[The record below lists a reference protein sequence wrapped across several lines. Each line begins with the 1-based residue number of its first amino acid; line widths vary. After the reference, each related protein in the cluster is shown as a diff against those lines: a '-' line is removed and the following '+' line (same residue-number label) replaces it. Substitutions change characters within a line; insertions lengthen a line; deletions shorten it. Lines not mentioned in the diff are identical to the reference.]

1 MDNNPPAGVADKL
14 AHLRLTFRQRAAG
27 ELEQLISIAERLPH
41 GKQRRPDTTDDI
53 ALSYGILHR
62 LAGSAGTFGYTALGD
77 QARRL
82 EHRLK
87 PLAEHGALTTDDDLC
102 RREKNRQQLL
112 EIIAGVEGLRS
123 LLDETDESLGA
134 TPERR
139 AGSGDETNKPA
150 RDIHVVLCGL
160 SEKATDFLDHAL
172 SNYGFLISTMEIESL
187 SLQTKPGMT
196 TVVTSE
202 DRLAEVSKVLGSLE
216 HADGTPGPPLLCL
229 GRQDDFNSRYALAE
243 AGADAF
249 FPEPVD
255 APQLAERIE
264 RLVHEQN
271 ELVSGKILI
280 LDDDEHLVAHYRTVL
295 ENAGF
300 RVRAISKPET
310 ILSELSEF
318 RPDIMLLDVRMGA
331 YSGTTVAKLIR
342 FDPEWVSLPIVY
354 LSSEQDKHVQL
365 EALAKGADEFMT
377 KPVSDDYLVR
387 TAQIRCYRAR
397 QLNELLIKDS
407 LTGLLKHSVIKQE
420 VENEHARCQR
430 MSHVSS
436 VAMVDLDHFKAVNDQ
451 HGHRTGDVV
460 IKALA
465 NLLRNRLRST
475 DQIGRYGGE
484 EFAII
489 LPECTTDQAQ
499 EVLTQICEA
508 FADISFATPEGDL
521 SVTLSAGIA
530 ALDAFASG
538 SDALDAAD
546 QALYERKAA
555 GRNGV
560 TVFTRFD
567 AAL

>member
-1 MDNNPPAGVADKL
+1 MGRTSQASVADKL
-14 AHLRLTFRQRAAG
+14 ARLRLSFRKKAEG
-27 ELEQLISIAERLPH
+27 ELDELTVTASRLARGGQPRPGSI
-41 GKQRRPDTTDDI
+41 KDI
-53 ALSYGILHR
+53 ASAYSILHR

-82 EHRLK
+82 EQRLK
-87 PLAEHGALTTDDDLC
+87 PMAE
-102 RREKNRQQLL
+102 RRPPDTNKPLGFPEEHAQQPLDIIV
-112 EIIAGVEGLRS
+112 EIEGLRS
-123 LLDETDESLGA
+123 LLDVTDEPVKGILEHPYSSDPRSEP
-134 TPERR
+134 TP
-139 AGSGDETNKPA
+139 
-150 RDIHVVLCGL
+150 DIHVILCGL
-160 SEKATDFLDHAL
+160 RDEAADFLEHAL
-172 SNYGFLISTMEIESL
+172 SNYGFLISRMDVDSL
-187 SLQTKPGMT
+187 SLNGKPGMSA
-196 TVVTSE
+196 VVTSE
-202 DRLAEVSKVLGSLE
+202 DTLVEVSRVLGALE
-216 HADGTPGPPLLCL
+216 CAGGASRPPLLCV
-229 GRQDDFNSRYALAE
+229 GRQDDFKSRYFLAD

-249 FPEPVD
+249 FPEPID

-264 RLVHEQN
+264 RLVNEQN
-271 ELVSGKILI
+271 ESVSGKILI
-280 LDDDEHLVAHYRTVL
+280 LDDDEHLVAHYCTVL

-300 RVRAISKPET
+300 RVKAISDPET
-310 ILSELSEF
+310 VLSELSEF

-342 FDPEWVSLPIVY
+342 FEPEWVSLPIVY

-436 VAMVDLDHFKAVNDQ
+436 VAMLDLDHFKAVNDQ
-451 HGHRTGDVV
+451 HGHRTGDIV

-484 EFAII
+484 EFAVI
-489 LPECTTDQAQ
+489 LPQCTTCEAQ
-499 EVLTQICEA
+499 KVLTQICNA
-508 FADISFATPEGDL
+508 FSDISFATADGDL
-521 SVTLSAGIA
+521 SVTLSVGIA
-530 ALDAFASG
+530 ALDAFDFG

-546 QALYERKAA
+546 QALYERKTA

-560 TVFTRFD
+560 TVFHQV
-567 AAL
+567 

>member
-1 MDNNPPAGVADKL
+1 MDKNPPAGVAEKL
-14 AHLRLTFRQRAAG
+14 ARLRLSFRQKAAG
-27 ELEQLISIAERLPH
+27 ELEQLIKSASRLKH
-41 GKQRRPDTTDDI
+41 SDHSGCDREDDI
-53 ALSYGILHR
+53 ALSHGILHR

-77 QARRL
+77 RARRL
-82 EHRLK
+82 EQRLK
-87 PLAEHGALTTDDDLC
+87 PLADRGAATTDNEYC
-102 RREKNRQQLL
+102 RGEEDTQQLL
-112 EIIAGVEGLRS
+112 EIIAEVEGLRS
-123 LLDETDESLGA
+123 LLDVTDEPVRI
-134 TPERR
+134 TRERHDGFSDK
-139 AGSGDETNKPA
+139 GSKPA
-150 RDIHVVLCGL
+150 PDIHVILCGL
-160 SEKATDFLDHAL
+160 SAEATGSLDHAL
-172 SNYGFLISTMEIESL
+172 SNYGFLISRTDVNSL

-202 DRLAEVSKVLGSLE
+202 DRLAEVSKILGSLE

-420 VENEHARCQR
+420 VENEHARCHR

-499 EVLTQICEA
+499 KVLTQICEA

-546 QALYERKAA
+546 QALYERKTA

-560 TVFTRFD
+560 TVFHQV
-567 AAL
+567 